1 MAAIQHLVRLLPR
14 AAVVVAPVRVGS
26 LVVCRVVLVAA
37 EQVRPPVDLAAQELL
52 AKDLQAVMPR
62 GVAKVAEVVAVVAP
76 VELV

>member
-1 MAAIQHLVRLLPR
+1 MPR

-37 EQVRPPVDLAAQELL
+37 EQVRPPVDLEAQELL
-52 AKDLQAVMPR
+52 AKDLRVVVPR
-62 GVAKVAEVVAVVAP
+62 GVAKVAVVAVVVAL